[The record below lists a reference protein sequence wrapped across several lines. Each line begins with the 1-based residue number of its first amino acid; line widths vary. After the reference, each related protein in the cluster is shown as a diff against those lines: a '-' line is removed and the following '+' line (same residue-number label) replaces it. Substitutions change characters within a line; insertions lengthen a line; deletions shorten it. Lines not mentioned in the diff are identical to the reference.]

1 MNKQNNQLSF
11 FQSIRGK
18 LLTWFLMLS
27 LIPLLA
33 VGLLAYWQ
41 AQTALQQAAYDRLQA
56 VQAIK
61 QKQIERHLVERESD
75 MTVLAQTTTSLYQNG
90 VNDEIM
96 PAQTLRQQLIRGMF
110 QSWQEDITD
119 ISSDLDVV
127 SGVVELSARYQ
138 ETGATQIRSRYL
150 GQPTLLAASDTTSYT
165 VAHRKMHAFLQNYAQ
180 IHHYPDVLLVDL
192 AGNVVYSIQKSP
204 LFATNVTKAELN
216 PLYQQLKQVP
226 LGTVHLADVTFASG
240 ELGLFMGMP
249 IYREQTQVGILI
261 YELPLAELNTVM
273 LDKTGLGQSG
283 ETYLVGQV
291 GGQSSY
297 RSDRP
302 RTNEKVGQPATGV
315 EVTAA
320 LKGESGQIQMVNE
333 QENLF
338 RLTVYAP
345 LKLPDITWAIISSQN
360 VSEIIVPD
368 IEQNEEDYLARYAKI
383 YGYYDLFLIDPSGYV
398 FYSVAHEADY
408 RTNLVNG
415 KYNQTNL
422 GRLMQQV
429 INTKQFSFIDFE
441 PYAPSNNA
449 PAAFMA
455 APIMQNGVVQFIV
468 AAQLPLEGLNAIM
481 QERTGM
487 GESGETYLVG
497 VDKRMRS
504 DSFLNPT
511 DHSVVASFAGTVAE
525 NGVDTV
531 AVQTALAGQSGAEI
545 ITDYRGQEVLSA
557 YAPITAEG
565 INWVILAEVDTAE
578 AFAAA
583 TALRNLMLM
592 LVGGV
597 MVVVMAVALWIANS
611 LSRPMIQLTEV
622 AQAITQGKLEIK
634 ANIQSNDE
642 MGILARTFDHMT
654 SNLKSRI
661 ETEQQQKEYLENT
674 VHDYLLFVEG
684 VADGKLNQRL
694 TVTNSKDTL
703 TTLGHHLNMMV
714 ERLGDMTTQ
723 IRAATSNIS
732 SATAEILAAMT
743 QQLAGASEQSAAI
756 SQTSSTINEV
766 KTVVEQAY
774 NKAESVS
781 HGSKRTLEISANGQ
795 QAITNTVAGMHQ
807 IKDKVAGIAEN
818 ILALSEQTQQIG
830 EITATVNEIASQSNL
845 LALNASVEAARAGEH
860 GKGFAVVAVEVR
872 NLAEQSKQATSQVKS
887 ILNEIQKATN
897 AAVMATEEGTKGVD
911 HGVHLTQQAGETI
924 TQLAQ
929 SIGDSAN
936 AAQLIVASAKQ
947 QSAGME
953 QIALAMQNINQAT
966 TQNLAS
972 TRQTEQ
978 SAQGLAAVARQLES
992 LVAQYKL
999 N

>member
-1 MNKQNNQLSF
+1 
-11 FQSIRGK
+11 
-18 LLTWFLMLS
+18 
-27 LIPLLA
+27 LLA

-61 QKQIERHLVERESD
+61 QKQIEKHLGERESD
-75 MTVLAQTTTSLYQNG
+75 MTSLTDSVTNAYQNG
-90 VNDEIM
+90 IYDEII
-96 PAQTLRQQLIRGMF
+96 PTQALRQQIIMNLF
-110 QSWQEDITD
+110 QHWQEDMRD
-119 ISSDLDVV
+119 ISTDPDMV
-127 SGVVELSARYQ
+127 SGVVELSTRYQ
-138 ETGATQIRSRYL
+138 ETGANQIRSRYL
-150 GQPTLLAASDTTSYT
+150 GQPTLMAASDATSYT
-165 VAHRKMHAFLQNYAQ
+165 VAHRKMQTFLQGYTQ
-180 IHHYPDVLLVDL
+180 IHHYSDVLLVDL
-192 AGNVVYSIQKSP
+192 AGNVVYSVQKSP
-204 LFATNVTKAELN
+204 LFATDVTKGELN
-216 PLYQQLKQVP
+216 SLYQQLKSAP
-226 LGTVHLADVTFASG
+226 IGTIHVADVTSTNS
-240 ELGLFMGMP
+240 LFMGIP
-249 IYREQTQVGILI
+249 IYREQTQVGILL
-261 YELPLAELNTVM
+261 YELPLMELNTVIETRVGM
-273 LDKTGLGQSG
+273 GQTS

-291 GGQSSY
+291 GDQTSY

-302 RTNEKVGQPATGV
+302 RTKEKMGQPTTGA
-315 EVTAA
+315 EITAVF
-320 LKGESGQIQMVNE
+320 KGESGQIQTVNE
-333 QENLF
+333 QENLL

-345 LKLPDITWAIISSQN
+345 LKLPDIKWAIISSQN

-368 IEQNEEDYLARYAKI
+368 IEQNEEDYLARYAKT

-398 FYSVAHEADY
+398 FYTVAHEADY

-422 GRLMQQV
+422 GRLVQQV
-429 INTKQFSFIDFE
+429 IQTKQFSFIDFE

-455 APIMQNGVVQFIV
+455 MPIMQNNAVQLIV
-468 AAQLPLEGLNAIM
+468 AAQLPLAGLNAIM

-487 GESGETYLVG
+487 GETGETYLVG
-497 VDKRMRS
+497 PDKRMRS

-511 DHSVVASFAGTVAE
+511 THSVDASFAGTVAE

-531 AVQTALAGQSGAEI
+531 AVQAALAGQSGAQI
-545 ITDYRGQEVLSA
+545 ITDYRGEQVLSA
-557 YAPITAEG
+557 YAPIMGAG
-565 INWVILAEVDTAE
+565 IHWAILAEVDMTE

-583 TALRNLMLM
+583 TALRNLMLII
-592 LVGGV
+592 VGGV

-611 LSRPMIQLTEV
+611 LSRPMVQLTEV
-622 AQAITQGKLEIK
+622 AQAISQGKLEIK
-634 ANIQSNDE
+634 ANIASNDE
-642 MGILARTFDHMT
+642 MGILATTFDHMT
-654 SNLKSRI
+654 SNLKTRI
-661 ETEQQQKEYLENT
+661 ETEQQQKAYLEHT

-694 TVTNSKDTL
+694 KVTDSKDTL

-714 ERLGDMTTQ
+714 ERLGEMTTQ

-756 SQTSSTINEV
+756 TQTTSTINEV
-766 KTVVEQAY
+766 KTVVEQTY

-781 HGSKRTLEISANGQ
+781 HGSKRTLEISDNGQ
-795 QAITNTVAGMHQ
+795 QAITNTVTGMHQ

-872 NLAEQSKQATSQVKS
+872 NLAEQSKQATAQVKT
-887 ILNEIQKATN
+887 ILSEIQRATN
-897 AAVMATEEGTKGVD
+897 MAVMATEEGTKGVD
-911 HGVHLTQQAGETI
+911 NGVYLTQQAGETI

-972 TRQTEQ
+972 TRQTQQ

-992 LVAQYKL
+992 LVAQYEL